1 MSCSD
6 PAIRAK
12 IIAYANQ
19 YGINPAVALAQI
31 NQESGCNPNVCSYKG
46 ACGIAQF
53 LPGTWAQYGSG
64 SRSDVDAALDAW
76 GRLMRDLLSRFNG
89 DYRLALAGY
98 HSGPGAA
105 AAALRNPAGNPRTN
119 NYVNSILAGIGS
131 IFDGGTAAAGSGSPA
146 DASSSLDLSPVLV
159 IGGLVALWLILK

>member
-1 MSCSD
+1 MACND

-19 YGINPAVALAQI
+19 YGIRPDVALAQI
-31 NQESGCNPNVCSYKG
+31 NQESGCNPNVCSSQG

-53 LPGTWAQYGSG
+53 IPGTWAQYGSG
-64 SRSDVDAALDAW
+64 SRSSIDASLDAW
-76 GRLMRDLLSRFNG
+76 GRYMSDLLSRFGG

-98 HSGPGAA
+98 HSGAGAA

-119 NYVNSILAGIGS
+119 NYVNSILSAVGS
-131 IFDGGTAAAGSGSPA
+131 LFDGAADSGGPAEEISSIEVSPA
-146 DASSSLDLSPVLV
+146 LV
-159 IGGLVALWLILK
+159 IGGLVLLWLLLK